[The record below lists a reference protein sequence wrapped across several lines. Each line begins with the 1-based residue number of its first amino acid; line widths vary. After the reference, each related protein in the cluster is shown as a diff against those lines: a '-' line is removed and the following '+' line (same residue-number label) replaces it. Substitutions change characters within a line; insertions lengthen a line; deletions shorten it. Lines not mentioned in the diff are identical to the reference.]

1 LDEGRIVRGRG
12 RAYGRGTQEDTV
24 KTFKPLTLATAVLI
38 IALATVGVARAQTP
52 AAPQTPSTMSDD
64 ERADMLSDLELTRA
78 AIQVR
83 RQALV
88 TAVMDDLNAKEAEAF
103 WPLYRDYRGAM
114 ASVSDRY
121 VKLMTNYLNSL
132 DNLTD
137 SAASGMLKDYISIE
151 RARLDV
157 KSKFIPRFNKVLPAT
172 KVARFFQ
179 IDNKLD
185 AVIAAD
191 MAKLIPLA
199 K

>member
-1 LDEGRIVRGRG
+1 M
-12 RAYGRGTQEDTV
+12 
-24 KTFKPLTLATAVLI
+24 KTFRPLTLATTVLAT
-38 IALATVGVARAQTP
+38 ALATVGVTRAQTP
-52 AAPQTPSTMSDD
+52 AAPQTQPTMSDD
-64 ERADMLSDLELTRA
+64 EHADMLSDLELTRA

-114 ASVSDRY
+114 AGVSDRY

-137 SAASGMLKDYISIE
+137 SEANGMLKDYISIE

-157 KSKFIPRFNKVLPAT
+157 KSKFIPRFNKVLPAK

>member
-1 LDEGRIVRGRG
+1 
-12 RAYGRGTQEDTV
+12 
-24 KTFKPLTLATAVLI
+24 
-38 IALATVGVARAQTP
+38 
-52 AAPQTPSTMSDD
+52 
-64 ERADMLSDLELTRA
+64 
-78 AIQVR
+78 
-83 RQALV
+83 
-88 TAVMDDLNAKEAEAF
+88 
-103 WPLYRDYRGAM
+103 M

>member
-1 LDEGRIVRGRG
+1 VTTLRFLTISTALIVG
-12 RAYGRGTQEDTV
+12 
-24 KTFKPLTLATAVLI
+24 AVAGAGL
-38 IALATVGVARAQTP
+38 ARAQTP
-52 AAPQTPSTMSDD
+52 TPAMPPLATDD
-64 ERADMLSDLELTRA
+64 DRGDMLSDVELTRA

-88 TAVMDDLNAKEAEAF
+88 TSVMDLEAREAEKF
-103 WPLYRDYRGAM
+103 WPLYRDYRTAM
-114 ASVSDRY
+114 ATVNDRY
-121 VKLMTNYLNSL
+121 VKLVVTYLDTFDKL
-132 DNLTD
+132 ADDQAT
-137 SAASGMLKDYISIE
+137 GMLNEALSIE

-157 KSKFIPRFNKVLPAT
+157 KSQFIPRFGQVMPAR

-199 K
+199 R

>member
-1 LDEGRIVRGRG
+1 M
-12 RAYGRGTQEDTV
+12 
-24 KTFKPLTLATAVLI
+24 KTFRTLTMATALLGT
-38 IALATVGVARAQTP
+38 ALATVGVARAQTP
-52 AAPQTPSTMSDD
+52 TAPQTPATPPVPSTMSDAD
-64 ERADMLSDLELTRA
+64 QGDMLSDLELTRS

-88 TAVMDDLNAKEAEAF
+88 TAVMDFDGKEAEAF
-103 WPLYRDYRGAM
+103 WPLYRDYRAAM
-114 ASVSDRY
+114 AKVTDRY
-121 VKLMTNYLNSL
+121 VKLVTTYLGSL
-132 DNLTD
+132 DNLSD
-137 SAASGMLKDYISIE
+137 SAASSMLKDYISIE

-157 KSKFIPRFNKVLPAT
+157 KSQFIPRFSKVLPAR